1 MVARTSRVSMKSVYS
16 HYIADP
22 LPTEQL
28 PINETE
34 LYRAMEEAK
43 RSYEEWKHK
52 EQALRV
58 TFKALGRETV

>member
-1 MVARTSRVSMKSVYS
+1 MKSVYS

-58 TFKALGRETV
+58 AFKELGLEPV